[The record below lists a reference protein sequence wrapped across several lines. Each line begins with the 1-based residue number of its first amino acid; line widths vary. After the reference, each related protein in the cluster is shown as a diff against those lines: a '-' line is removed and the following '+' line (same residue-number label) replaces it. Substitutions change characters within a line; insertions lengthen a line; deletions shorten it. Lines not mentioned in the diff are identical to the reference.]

1 MKTRKIMMKLIRTME
16 DESLRYD
23 LKIDLMRKASK
34 RFTERGESFKVNIL
48 EALINNEQRQKT
60 YHAGILTGYRLA
72 LTLMK

>member
-1 MKTRKIMMKLIRTME
+1 MKTRKILMKVIRTME

-34 RFTERGESFKVNIL
+34 RFAERGESFKVNIL
-48 EALINNEQRQKT
+48 QALIDNEQRQKT

>member
-1 MKTRKIMMKLIRTME
+1 MKTRKIMMKAIRTME

-34 RFTERGESFKVNIL
+34 RFAERGESFKVRVL
-48 EALINNEQRQKT
+48 EALINSEQRQKT

>member
-1 MKTRKIMMKLIRTME
+1 MKTRKIMMKAIRTME

-23 LKIDLMRKASK
+23 LKMDLMRKASK
-34 RFTERGESFKVNIL
+34 RFAERGESFKVNVL
-48 EALINNEQRQKT
+48 QALINNEQRQKT

>member
-1 MKTRKIMMKLIRTME
+1 MKTRKIMMKLIRTTE

-23 LKIDLMRKASK
+23 LKIDLMRKASD
-34 RFTERGESFKVNIL
+34 RFAKRGESFKVNVL

-60 YHAGILTGYRLA
+60 YHEGILTGYRLA